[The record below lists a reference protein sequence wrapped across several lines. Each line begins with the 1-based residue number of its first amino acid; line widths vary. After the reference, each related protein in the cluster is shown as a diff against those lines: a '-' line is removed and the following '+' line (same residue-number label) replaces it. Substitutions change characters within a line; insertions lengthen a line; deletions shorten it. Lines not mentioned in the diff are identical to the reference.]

1 MDQRL
6 VYTCIARY
14 LHYKQ
19 VRALLFVCLF
29 FLSYV
34 MYGQY
39 LDNLGDLVDVRP
51 YPSYLFVAISFGK
64 CPIKIKQVFLFLVIE
79 SVPAKVKC

>member
-1 MDQRL
+1 
-6 VYTCIARY
+6 
-14 LHYKQ
+14 
-19 VRALLFVCLF
+19 
-29 FLSYV
+29 

-64 CPIKIKQVFLFLVIE
+64 CPIKIKQVLLFLVIE